1 MELSSFYRQRA
12 NSADQVKI
20 LNFFLEVSKD
30 LPKYR
35 VPSPMRVVHS
45 SNLMTDSFG
54 GSQKSKK
61 SSFSQKQLT
70 LKPDSTAPPKKVLL
84 EIPGTSHS
92 LVGKVP
98 D

>member
-1 MELSSFYRQRA
+1 MELSSFYRQRP

-35 VPSPMRVVHS
+35 VPSPMRVVQS

-61 SSFSQKQLT
+61 SSISQKQLT
-70 LKPDSTAPPKKVLL
+70 LKPDPTAPPKKVLL
-84 EIPGTSHS
+84 EIPGR
-92 LVGKVP
+92 VIA
-98 D
+98 